1 MLAEIGVWL
10 KENLQASWPGTGSLG
25 PSAGSAAQTGL
36 LEGVASNVQVV
47 VNLKF
52 KFEKRDMSEK
62 VFL

>member
-10 KENLQASWPGTGSLG
+10 KENLQASWPGAGSFG

-36 LEGVASNVQVV
+36 LEGVASNAQAV